1 MKLDDFLRLSVIPQI
16 QVTSLYFKPNIPQ
29 EKLVNAIR
37 EYAPDVGM
45 STAIALLDET
55 FWGNAKEGMIV
66 TNEKIILS
74 KKFGGRV
81 IPLASVNQIEI
92 KDKNLIVND
101 LPLARACSELSHSG
115 KIQAPWK
122 TANLT
127 HPMSA
132 TKNGRSSRRT

>member
-55 FWGNAKEGMIV
+55 FWGNAKEGMA
-66 TNEKIILS
+66 NSES
-74 KKFGGRV
+74 KC
-81 IPLASVNQIEI
+81 
-92 KDKNLIVND
+92 ND
-101 LPLARACSELSHSG
+101 RMSG
-115 KIQAPWK
+115 ER
-122 TANLT
+122 
-127 HPMSA
+127 
-132 TKNGRSSRRT
+132 G